1 MHFVTVVSLIQI
13 FSECCGCAPGTSPRR
28 CWSRSNFTAPHID
41 RQILLTLWPTFGS
54 PNEFDLASVP
64 KQLTVWTQIW
74 SLRSS
79 SRVTILFQVP
89 LCFWEKNSTSSVC
102 DFTRLLEWS
111 LDPGLCNERTISS
124 SLLPVLTC
132 GMLIGTGIR
141 SRKALY
147 CFLSILTSMAFGSD
161 SRSECYAYVAPSDKA
176 IVILHLQTPQRVRIR
191 VTGLVWDWNWIALLV
206 SDYVMTC

>member
-1 MHFVTVVSLIQI
+1 MESG
-13 FSECCGCAPGTSPRR
+13 S
-28 CWSRSNFTAPHID
+28 W
-41 RQILLTLWPTFGS
+41 TLQRENDIIVPS
-54 PNEFDLASVP
+54 AS
-64 KQLTVWTQIW
+64 
-74 SLRSS
+74 
-79 SRVTILFQVP
+79 
-89 LCFWEKNSTSSVC
+89 
-102 DFTRLLEWS
+102 
-111 LDPGLCNERTISS
+111 
-124 SLLPVLTC
+124 TC